1 MSKKEYAKRFAELR
15 NSYYDLEM
23 GGEKIWIKKLRNIL
37 ESDIHQ
43 KPLGCKISNTHVKI
57 GEIHLDT
64 FYEAQIL
71 FSHPRWINRFS
82 EWLLEEICNHT
93 KEESKIL
100 IIGYETYIE
109 PVLVSLKENI
119 VIKNRQADYCVYEE
133 PKYIR
138 SEEKSEQKIR
148 YLRKF
153 ISKKKDIEAYK
164 KIVFVCGISSTLNTF
179 YKMKTKL
186 LQEIGNTGEIE
197 IQYCS
202 LIHVLPKVSQSEDSG
217 VEHKFTI
224 NASEAKFLTW
234 NCKQKQAKLQIGAE
248 EYCAPYL
255 VSVEC
260 TWHQADSCKLCF
272 PENPIEERPIIA
284 TSETS
289 VIPIQMINKVND
301 NANEQRAD
309 EKGAFPEINEAPI
322 DFFRSK
328 PGGGY
333 LYNDYLYYNHIDR
346 DDHHYKYYV
355 RTGNLFHDI
364 YYCRNNSFAKEQ
376 KKFKTFCSNIKKRLN
391 KKNDPNVNVLDVII
405 APSHFS
411 NELFPNAINQH
422 VFDGNA
428 HVIAFDPKKEF
439 RSNFGTKYSN
449 LEYFLEQVKDR
460 ETKAQVRFHFV
471 DDQIVTGSTF
481 FRAKSLLYSLMRGD
495 SKQVPNNIIIFDQVI
510 TMVSRISE
518 QTKKD
523 YVSDESNY
531 HALIEFAVPSIRN
544 YGDSCPSCNIRYKAQ
559 DILESAALS
568 IVAKYWST
576 KHYNYR
582 VKSLKEAKSEAEKND
597 DVKRAR
603 QFRRFEFENK
613 LWKEKKHCYT
623 TEEYIKIISELLS
636 KKGNKFEEQ
645 FENAIALL
653 KAITSPFLYYKEE
666 IKKAALKI
674 NVSIINYIVEN
685 KEACITDELQVEIK
699 CGNKE
704 VCSIKIDSPKE
715 EEMTEITLTK
725 IALLKYNFVNV
736 LINCLAQIESTY
748 ILDTERIIKLCDLMK
763 QLSGQKDGWKKYKDN
778 SDGYY
783 TILLN
788 AYKRIICGIAGEQR
802 NECFRKEI
810 LEYICDE
817 SNNKHKDL
825 FVAMYL
831 ESITK
836 GKKLDGIANRNT
848 QKDNSPS
855 VLEKYHNVCC
865 KLKQVAEDAIKTK
878 QDENRAIQS
887 IKLYYKDKSMNCS
900 EDEIWYIIAD
910 GNKEA
915 VKDGYALRNSI
926 IKDDQQQDSLNK
938 IGYCEADN
946 NEEGC
951 KYIFDLIHYT
961 DEYQQD
967 NEDRARQPYV
977 EITFTNGVKKHD
989 RYSALRKLLTHKY
1002 ALAQMLSEDIE
1013 KGAVKSAIQAKA
1025 TELLLAHRK
1034 TQSHASDA
1042 GLVRD
1047 NEEIAKVADNHMDNI
1062 EAIKLLARMY
1072 MNDLIGL
1079 GNTILIHKYFYDANT
1094 CRPSPFLF
1102 YFMPVSLN
1110 EKEIFKNYLKSL
1122 QAKNNEITINIT
1134 ETDNKKELD
1143 IDAFIE
1149 RMNLIPFFVSGVD
1162 KGQVICHLIG
1172 IIETFIDNAK
1182 RHSKSKIDLKLQME
1196 PSKYI
1201 ISVENE
1207 ISNKVENEISDSTRK
1222 DTGGITKR
1230 FFVEYISEGD
1240 SCISMGRK
1248 KSNTH
1253 YIAKISINNKMEA

>member
-234 NCKQKQAKLQIGAE
+234 NCKQKQAKLLIGAE

-481 FRAKSLLYSLMRGD
+481 FRAKSLLYSLMRGN

-685 KEACITDELQVEIK
+685 KEACITDELKVEIK

-836 GKKLDGIANRNT
+836 GKKLENNT
-848 QKDNSPS
+848 QSD
-855 VLEKYHNVCC
+855 LENYNKVCS
-865 KLKQVAEDAIKTK
+865 KLKDIGNNQNPDKKPAI
-878 QDENRAIQS
+878 ES
-887 IKLYYKDKSMNCS
+887 VKLYYKDGSMNCLK
-900 EDEIWYIIAD
+900 DEIWYLIASSD
-910 GNKEA
+910 EEAIKE
-915 VKDGYALRNSI
+915 GYILRKNVI
-926 IKDDQQQDSLNK
+926 DDKQLAFLNK
-938 IGYCEADN
+938 IGYYEADN
-946 NEEGC
+946 
-951 KYIFDLIHYT
+951 KYIFDLTHYT
-961 DEYQQD
+961 DEFQQ
-967 NEDRARQPYV
+967 EKKAPLRQPYI
-977 EITFTNGVKKHD
+977 EITFK
-989 RYSALRKLLTHKY
+989 YSVDIFNKLGALRGVLEYKYELTK
-1002 ALAQMLSEDIE
+1002 MLREDIE
-1013 KGAVKSAIQAKA
+1013 KGAVKSAIQARA
-1025 TELLLAHRK
+1025 THNLIQAGKTVSHNSRSDFLQSLASVIVSEMNKFYSDGNNCDKVKTLITILFDNMIAYAHNLLVLSEYYGQKIDVNEQPFQRMHYPIEDKKLIECILGSIPNEGGSSGINELNNGVLILGIDDKYKKTLAEVFL
-1034 TQSHASDA
+1034 A
-1042 GLVRD
+1042 GIIL
-1047 NEEIAKVADNHMDNI
+1047 KFI
-1062 EAIKLLARMY
+1062 ENAECHGEKRSLKYAIKV
-1072 MNDLIGL
+1072 DDEDIIIKF
-1079 GNTILIHKYFYDANT
+1079 T
-1094 CRPSPFLF
+1094 
-1102 YFMPVSLN
+1102 
-1110 EKEIFKNYLKSL
+1110 
-1122 QAKNNEITINIT
+1122 NNI
-1134 ETDNKKELD
+1134 KKGD
-1143 IDAFIE
+1143 Q
-1149 RMNLIPFFVSGVD
+1149 R
-1162 KGQVICHLIG
+1162 
-1172 IIETFIDNAK
+1172 
-1182 RHSKSKIDLKLQME
+1182 
-1196 PSKYI
+1196 
-1201 ISVENE
+1201 
-1207 ISNKVENEISDSTRK
+1207 
-1222 DTGGITKR
+1222 TGRGMTKR
-1230 FFVEYISEGD
+1230 FFVEYIGLLNSSKGYEIKMYNDKANNMYISEL
-1240 SCISMGRK
+1240 
-1248 KSNTH
+1248 
-1253 YIAKISINNKMEA
+1253 KICNKNIEQESPMFENILNGTSI